1 MKTSFTPKS
10 GSLRR
15 ADSPGRLAFGLRLA
29 AGLALCLTALAGF
42 GTAQARQP
50 THWVD
55 GELIVGYRAGV
66 GPVGRHNLF
75 RDHGASVVE
84 DLGQNIRVVRIRVPA
99 GALDAVKNRLER
111 RPEVKFV
118 ELNYVFD
125 PALMP
130 NDTEY
135 PGQWHLPK
143 ILAPQAWD
151 ITQGSAGAVVAIL
164 DSGVEAAHPD
174 LADKLVP
181 GYNTYANS
189 TDTSDA
195 YGHGTEV
202 AGAAG
207 ALTNNGQ
214 GIAGVAGASPIM
226 PVRVTDATGR
236 ATSASIANGIIWAA
250 DHGARVVNISFN
262 GVAGNTAIRTA
273 AEYAYNHGTLV
284 VAASGNCGCVDTT
297 PDNPF
302 ILSVSATDESD
313 SPAYFSTIGPFVDL
327 SAPGTNMVTTAK
339 FGLYTTDSGTSL
351 ASPVVAGVA
360 SLMFAAN
367 PMLAPALAAQIMEST
382 VVDPGGD
389 GYDQSLGYGRVNAA
403 AAVTYAAGYVAP
415 PDTVA
420 PVVSLVAPLAGST
433 ISGTT
438 VVDVS
443 ASDDVGVVKVDL
455 YLDGVFFVSDSSSPY
470 SFALDTSTLS
480 NGNHVLEV
488 VASDAAQNSSS
499 SGPVTVVVDNTPA
512 DTTPPAVSMGTP
524 ASGATVSGT
533 TSVTASA
540 TDNVGVT
547 QVQLLVDGALYATD
561 TTAPYSFAWN
571 TTLVSNGLH
580 TVQVVASDLAGNV
593 GEATQTVTV
602 ANNHAPVANNDTFA
616 APYRAKPSYT
626 AQVLSVLNNDSDIDG
641 NLNPASVK
649 IVSAPSNGGLAKVN
663 SQGTVSYTPKKG
675 YRGAETFSYNVK
687 DSLGALS
694 NTATVTVNVQ

>member
-1 MKTSFTPKS
+1 MWNPTP
-10 GSLRR
+10 RQR
-15 ADSPGRLAFGLRLA
+15 ALGLLLSLA
-29 AGLALCLTALAGF
+29 ACLTLCLTTLAAIGPV
-42 GTAQARQP
+42 QARQP
-50 THWVD
+50 KQWAY

-66 GPVGRHNLF
+66 GPIGRHKLF
-75 RDHGASVVE
+75 RDHGASVV
-84 DLGQNIRVVRIRVPA
+84 DDVGQNIRMVRIRVPS
-99 GALDAVKNRLER
+99 GSLDAIKKRLER
-111 RPEVKFV
+111 RPEVRFV

-125 PALMP
+125 PALVP

-135 PGQWHLPK
+135 PSQWHLPQ
-143 ILAPQAWD
+143 IQAPQAWD

-164 DSGVEAAHPD
+164 DSGVEATHPD
-174 LADKLVP
+174 LVGKLVP

-202 AGAAG
+202 AGATG

-226 PVRVTDATGR
+226 PVRVTDAAGR
-236 ATSASIANGIIWAA
+236 ATSASIANGIIWAT
-250 DHGARVVNISFN
+250 DHGARVINISFN
-262 GVAGNTAIRTA
+262 GVAGNTTIQTA

-284 VAASGNCGCVDTT
+284 VAASGNCGCLDST

-313 SPAYFSTIGPFVDL
+313 SSAYFSSIGPFVDI
-327 SAPGTNMVTTAK
+327 SAPGTNIVTTAK
-339 FGLYTTDSGTSL
+339 YGLYTMDSGTSL

-367 PMLAPALAAQIMEST
+367 PALTPALAVQMLEAT

-403 AAVTYAAGYVAP
+403 AAVSYAAGYVAP
-415 PDTVA
+415 SDTVA

-443 ASDDVGVVKVDL
+443 ASDQVGVVKVDL
-455 YLDGVFFVSDSSSPY
+455 YLDGAFFVSDSSSPY

-488 VASDAAQNSSS
+488 LAFDAANNSAST
-499 SGPVTVVVDNTPA
+499 GPVTVTVNNTPA
-512 DTTPPAVSMGTP
+512 DTTPPVISMGTP

-540 TDNVGVT
+540 TDDVGVT
-547 QVQLLVDGALYATD
+547 QVQLLVDGVLLATD
-561 TTAPYSFAWN
+561 TTAPYTFAWD
-571 TTLVSNGLH
+571 TSLVTNGLH
-580 TVQVVASDLAGNV
+580 TVKLVASDLAGNL
-593 GEATQTVTV
+593 GEATRTVSV
-602 ANNHAPVANNDTFA
+602 ANKHAPVANNDSFV
-616 APYRAKPSYT
+616 APYRAKSSYT
-626 AQVLSVLNNDSDIDG
+626 AQVLKVIDNDFDADG
-641 NLNPASVK
+641 NLKVSTVK
-649 IVSAPSNGGLAKVN
+649 IVGAPNKGGSVRVN
-663 SQGTVSYTPKKG
+663 SNGTVSYSPKRG
-675 YRGAETFSYNVK
+675 YRGVESFSYNVK
-687 DSLGALS
+687 DSLGAVS